1 MTFDVVIKNGRVI
14 DGTGNTWFKADLGI
28 TNERIERISY
38 KKLENGDQVIDAA
51 GMVVCPGFIN
61 PHSHS
66 DGSILYHNKAENC
79 LSMGVTTELTGQCGN
94 SVAPI
99 KESYQKQTS
108 ATIRRRLCPLDEPV
122 NWLTLDDWLD
132 EIKRRG
138 SGINIAPLVGHGTL
152 RGSVMGVEGEGGER
166 IVPTRDELDE
176 MKTMLRQAM
185 SEGGFG
191 LSNGLNYAPGRN
203 ALTDEIIELA
213 NVTSEYAGVYASHMR
228 CEGNLLLEATREF
241 IEICETAGVRGIISH
256 HKASGS
262 GNYGKA
268 SETVRMVDHA
278 RAKGVNVI
286 IDQYPWRFGGTI
298 KSLGTRFLPTDPT
311 KQAPSQR
318 EVLIKQLKDDKLWE
332 KLKTS
337 AIEQRDKEIASY
349 QKRHQSMLELGG
361 WATEPYAMDTSGTI
375 LYSPS
380 HPELESKTLEEVA
393 QFYGVDDI
401 LEGIR
406 RILID
411 DDGKTV
417 AGAEPYS
424 EDDIKTILIYPW
436 TTVSTDQYAFDTSKT
451 AQTLAFDAL
460 GTQHPR
466 GWGTYTKIL
475 GKYVR
480 EEKVLSIEEAIR
492 KMTSLPATF
501 LGLWNRGLVREG
513 FFADLVVFDPTII
526 ANKAT
531 YSNPQVPPE
540 GVKFVLVNG
549 EIAVKDETLTGS
561 LTGKPLRHGKIKVK

>member
-1 MTFDVVIKNGRVI
+1 MTLNVVIKNGYVI
-14 DGTGNTWFKADLGI
+14 DGTGNTWYKADLGI
-28 TNERIERISY
+28 KNEKIERISY
-38 KKLENGDQVIDAA
+38 KELVKGDQIIDAS
-51 GMVVCPGFIN
+51 GLVVCPGFIN

-66 DGSILYHNKAENC
+66 DGSILYHNNAENC

-94 SVAPI
+94 SMAPI
-99 KESYQKQTS
+99 KESFRKSTS
-108 ATIRRRLCPLDEPV
+108 ATIKRRLCPLDEMV
-122 NWLTLDDWLD
+122 NWLTYKEWLD
-132 EIKRRG
+132 EINRRG
-138 SGINIAPLVGHGTL
+138 IGINIAPLVGHGTL

-166 IVPTRDELDE
+166 IAPTGDELDE
-176 MKTMLRQAM
+176 MKAMLRQAM

-191 LSNGLNYAPGRN
+191 LSTGLNYAPGRN
-203 ALTDEIIELA
+203 ALTSEIVELA
-213 NVTSEYAGVYASHMR
+213 KVASEYGGVYASHMR

-268 SETVRMVDHA
+268 SETIRMVDRA

-286 IDQYPWRFGGTI
+286 IDLYPWRFGGTI

-311 KQAPSQR
+311 KKAPSQR
-318 EVLIKQLKDDKLWE
+318 EALLKQLKDDKLWG
-332 KLKTS
+332 KLKAS
-337 AIEQRDKEIASY
+337 AIEQRDKEIEAY
-349 QKRHQSMLELGG
+349 KIRHEGMLELGG

-380 HPELESKTLEEVA
+380 HPELERKSLDEVA
-393 QFYGVDDI
+393 KFYGVEDI
-401 LEGIR
+401 WEAIR

-424 EDDIKTILIYPW
+424 EDDIKTILTYPW

-451 AQTLAFDAL
+451 QQSLAFDAL

-466 GWGTYTKIL
+466 GWGTYPKIL

-480 EEKVLSIEEAIR
+480 EENILSIEEAVR

-513 FFADLVVFDPTII
+513 FFADLVVFDPKTI
-526 ANKAT
+526 ANKAN

-540 GVKFVLVNG
+540 GIKFVFVNG
-549 EIAVKDETLTGS
+549 EIAVSDGKLTGS
-561 LTGKPLRHGKIKVK
+561 LTGKTLRLGKNE

>member
-1 MTFDVVIKNGRVI
+1 MTFNVVIKNGHVI
-14 DGTGNTWFKADLGI
+14 DGTGNAWFKADLGI
-28 TNERIERISY
+28 KNEKIDRISY
-38 KKLENGDQVIDAA
+38 KGLENGDQVIDAS
-51 GMVVCPGFIN
+51 GLVICPGFIN

-66 DGSILYHNKAENC
+66 DGSILYHNNAENC

-94 SVAPI
+94 SMAPI
-99 KESYQKQTS
+99 KESFKKPTS
-108 ATIRRRLCPLDEPV
+108 ATIKRRLCPLDEPV
-122 NWLTLDDWLD
+122 NWLTHKEWLD
-132 EIKRRG
+132 EINRRG
-138 SGINIAPLVGHGTL
+138 TGINIAPLVGHGTL
-152 RGSVMGVEGEGGER
+152 RGSVMGIEGEGGER
-166 IVPTRDELDE
+166 IVPTGDELDE
-176 MKTMLRQAM
+176 MKAMLRQAM

-191 LSNGLNYAPGRN
+191 LSTGLNYAPGRN
-203 ALTDEIIELA
+203 ALTSEIVELA
-213 NVTSEYAGVYASHMR
+213 KVASEYGGVYASHMR

-268 SETVRMVDHA
+268 SETIRMVDRA
-278 RAKGVNVI
+278 RVKGVNVI
-286 IDQYPWRFGGTI
+286 IDLYPWRFGGTI
-298 KSLGTRFLPTDPT
+298 KSLGTRFLPTDPM

-318 EVLIKQLKDDKLWE
+318 EALIKQLRDDELWG
-332 KLKTS
+332 KLKAS
-337 AIEQRDKEIASY
+337 AIEKRDKEIEAY
-349 QKRHQSMLELGG
+349 KKRHEGMLELGG

-380 HPELESKTLEEVA
+380 HPELEGQSLEEVA
-393 QFYGVDDI
+393 QFYGVEDI
-401 LEGIR
+401 WEGIR

-411 DDGKTV
+411 DDGRTV

-424 EDDIKTILIYPW
+424 EDDIKTILTYPW
-436 TTVSTDQYAFDTSKT
+436 TSVSTDQYAFDTSKT
-451 AQTLAFDAL
+451 TQDLAFDAL

-466 GWGTYTKIL
+466 GWGTYPKIL

-480 EEKVLSIEEAIR
+480 EEKVLSIEDAVR

-513 FFADLVVFDPTII
+513 FFADLVVFDPKTI

-540 GVKFVLVNG
+540 GIKFVFVNG
-549 EIAVKDETLTGS
+549 EIAVSEGKLTGS
-561 LTGKPLRHGKIKVK
+561 LTGKTLRRGMNE

>member
-1 MTFDVVIKNGRVI
+1 LTFDVVIKNGRVI
-14 DGTGNTWFKADLGI
+14 DGAGNTWFKADLGI
-28 TNERIERISY
+28 KNERIERISY
-38 KKLENGDQVIDAA
+38 KELENGHQVIDAT
-51 GMVVCPGFIN
+51 GLVVCPGFIN

-94 SVAPI
+94 SVAPM
-99 KESYQKQTS
+99 KEGYKKQVS
-108 ATIRRRLCPLDEPV
+108 ATIKRRICPLDEPV
-122 NWLTLDDWLD
+122 NWLTLNEWLE
-132 EIKRRG
+132 EINRRG
-138 SGINIAPLVGHGTL
+138 TGINIAPLVGHGTL

-166 IVPTRDELDE
+166 ISPTRDELDE
-176 MKTMLRQAM
+176 MKAMLRQAM
-185 SEGGFG
+185 TEGGFG
-191 LSNGLNYAPGRN
+191 LSTGLNYAPGRN
-203 ALTDEIIELA
+203 ALTDEVIELA
-213 NVTSEYAGVYASHMR
+213 TVASEYAGVYASHMR
-228 CEGNLLLEATREF
+228 CEGNLLIEATKEF

-268 SETVRMVDHA
+268 SETIRMVDRA

-311 KQAPSQR
+311 IQASSQR
-318 EVLIKQLKDDKLWE
+318 EVLIKQLKDDKHWA
-332 KLKTS
+332 KLKAS
-337 AIEQRDKEIASY
+337 AIEQRDKEIESY
-349 QKRHQSMLELGG
+349 QKRHQGMLELEG

-380 HPELESKTLEEVA
+380 HPELESKTLDDVA

-401 LEGIR
+401 WEGIR

-411 DDGKTV
+411 DDGKTI

-424 EDDIKTILIYPW
+424 EDDIKTILKYPW
-436 TTVSTDQYAFDTSKT
+436 TTVSTDQYAFDTSKIT
-451 AQTLAFDAL
+451 QQLAFDAL
-460 GTQHPR
+460 GAQHPR
-466 GWGTYTKIL
+466 GWGTYPKIL

-480 EEKVLSIEEAIR
+480 EEKVLSIEEAVR

-501 LGLWNRGLVREG
+501 LGLWNRGLVREE
-513 FFADLVVFDPTII
+513 FFADLVVFDPKKI
-526 ANKAT
+526 ANRAT

-540 GVKFVLVNG
+540 GIKFVFVNG
-549 EIAVKDETLTGS
+549 ELAVSYGKLTGS
-561 LTGKPLRHGKIKVK
+561 LTGKTLRCWKNE

>member
-1 MTFDVVIKNGRVI
+1 LTFNVVIKNGHII

-28 TNERIERISY
+28 KNEKIETISY
-38 KKLENGDQVIDAA
+38 KKLNGDQMIDAA
-51 GMVVCPGFIN
+51 GLVVCPGFIN

-66 DGSILYHNKAENC
+66 DGSILYHNNAENC

-94 SVAPI
+94 SMAPI
-99 KESYQKQTS
+99 KESYKKPTS
-108 ATIRRRLCPLDEPV
+108 ATIKRRLCPLDEPV
-122 NWLTLDDWLD
+122 SWLTHKEWLY
-132 EIKRRG
+132 EIDRKG
-138 SGINIAPLVGHGTL
+138 TGINIAPLVGHGTL

-166 IVPTRDELDE
+166 IAPTKDEFDE
-176 MKTMLRQAM
+176 MKAMLRQAM

-191 LSNGLNYAPGRN
+191 LSTGLNYAPGRN
-203 ALTDEIIELA
+203 ALTSEIVELTTLA
-213 NVTSEYAGVYASHMR
+213 SEYGGVYASHMR
-228 CEGNLLLEATREF
+228 CEGNLLLEATNEF

-256 HKASGS
+256 HKASGT

-268 SETVRMVDHA
+268 SETIRMVDRA
-278 RAKGVNVI
+278 RARGVNVI
-286 IDQYPWRFGGTI
+286 IDLYPWRFGGTI

-318 EVLIKQLKDDKLWE
+318 EVLVKQLKDDELWE
-332 KLKTS
+332 MLKAS
-337 AIEQRDKEIASY
+337 ALEKRDKEIEEY
-349 QKRHQSMLELGG
+349 KKRRESMLKLGG

-380 HPELESKTLEEVA
+380 HPELENKSLEEVA
-393 QFYGVDDI
+393 QFYGVDGI
-401 LEGIR
+401 WEGIR
-406 RILID
+406 KILID
-411 DDGKTV
+411 DEGRTV

-424 EDDIKTILIYPW
+424 EDDIKTILTYPW

-451 AQTLAFDAL
+451 TQNLAFDAL

-466 GWGTYTKIL
+466 GWGTYPKIL

-480 EEKVLSIEEAIR
+480 EERILSIEEAIR

-513 FFADLVVFDPTII
+513 FFADLVVFDPTMI

-531 YSNPQVPPE
+531 YSNPQVFPE
-540 GVKFVLVNG
+540 GIKFVLVNG
-549 EIAVKDETLTGS
+549 EIAVDDGALTSNLAGKTLRYDKKNT
-561 LTGKPLRHGKIKVK
+561 K